1 MIRRILTFFIL
12 LLTLILTSC
21 EHKELKFPG
30 TVKFRSL
37 RVVLKW
43 EQLADFEKPEGMRVI
58 FFPLKGKGDPW
69 IFDFPYGEDR
79 TIELPVNDYAVA
91 SYNYDADGILWKNTD
106 SFWQF
111 TAYTRSV

>member
-43 EQLADFEKPEGMRVI
+43 EQLAGFEKPEGMRVI
-58 FFPLKGKGDPW
+58 FFPLQGKGDP
-69 IFDFPYGEDR
+69 PGYSTSRMAKTGR
-79 TIELPVNDYAVA
+79 
-91 SYNYDADGILWKNTD
+91 
-106 SFWQF
+106 
-111 TAYTRSV
+111 

>member
-43 EQLADFEKPEGMRVI
+43 EQLAGFEKPEGMQSSSSLSKAKVI
-58 FFPLKGKGDPW
+58 PGYSTSRMAKTG
-69 IFDFPYGEDR
+69 R
-79 TIELPVNDYAVA
+79 
-91 SYNYDADGILWKNTD
+91 
-106 SFWQF
+106 
-111 TAYTRSV
+111 

>member
-21 EHKELKFPG
+21 EHKELKFPE

-43 EQLADFEKPEGMRVI
+43 EQLADFQKPKECESSSSLSKAKVI
-58 FFPLKGKGDPW
+58 LGYSTSRMAKTG
-69 IFDFPYGEDR
+69 R
-79 TIELPVNDYAVA
+79 
-91 SYNYDADGILWKNTD
+91 
-106 SFWQF
+106 
-111 TAYTRSV
+111 